1 MRPLKKLLYAPD
13 KKITDQKMKESY
25 DIIIVGS
32 GPAGLGAAFNLAENS
47 NKSILLLEKAK
58 MSSGGLRNDCKQNYT
73 FPVGFSENHWDESN
87 AESMLKIVA
96 AHLNPQ
102 YVQQRNLEVYVKRA
116 DNLGVKLLD
125 IKQAHVGTDKA
136 KELIRN
142 LISQL
147 KSYGVTVALET
158 EMTDID
164 YADRTISLNNSNKIR
179 FKDLILAP
187 GRSGY
192 AWLQKIITKLNIK
205 YLDNIVDVGVR
216 LEAKEEYYQIVK
228 DYYDPKFIFPT
239 NVRTFCTNSGSAYTV
254 KEKYENY
261 YSVNGHA
268 YSKDK
273 KANGLV
279 NFAMLRTITLTDPV
293 VSGHQFAEILG
304 QMAMQLSGGQPMMQ
318 RIGDFR
324 LGVRSKKETFNDDL
338 YSFKPTLSSATPG
351 DLSLAIPEKIFRDIW
366 RSMKL
371 LDTIVPGILHP
382 STIIYY
388 PEIKTYAIRPEF
400 IDKHFCVKENVYMI
414 GDGAGTSRGITG
426 AWASGIRAANGIL

>member
-1 MRPLKKLLYAPD
+1 
-13 KKITDQKMKESY
+13 MKESY
-25 DIIIVGS
+25 DIIIIGS
-32 GPAGLGAAFNLAENS
+32 GPAGLGAAFHLAENS
-47 NKSILLLEKAK
+47 DKSILLLEKTK

-73 FPVGFSENHWDESN
+73 FPVGFSQEQWEESD
-87 AESMLKIVA
+87 AESMLKVVA
-96 AHLNPQ
+96 DHLKPE
-102 YVQQRNLEVYVKRA
+102 YVQQRNLGVYVKRA
-116 DNLGVKLLD
+116 ENLGVKLLN

-136 KELIRN
+136 KELIQN

-147 KSYGVTVALET
+147 KTLGVTVALET
-158 EMTDID
+158 EMADID
-164 YADRTISLNNSNKIR
+164 YENKTISINNSDKIK

-187 GRSGY
+187 GRAGY
-192 AWLQKIITKLNIK
+192 TWLQKIINKLNIN
-205 YLDNIVDVGVR
+205 YSDNIVDVGIR
-216 LEAKEEYYQIVK
+216 LEAREEYYPIVK
-228 DYYDPKFIFPT
+228 DYYDPKFIFPSK
-239 NVRTFCTNSGSAYTV
+239 VRTFCTNSGSAHIV
-254 KEKYENY
+254 KENYEKY

-268 YSKDK
+268 YSENKEP
-273 KANGLV
+273 NGLV

-324 LGVRSKKETFNDDL
+324 LGVRSKRETFNDDL
-338 YSFKPTLSSATPG
+338 YSFKPTLAGATPG
-351 DLSLAIPEKIFRDIW
+351 DLSLAIPAKILRDIW

-400 IDKHFCVKENVYMI
+400 IDKHFCVKENIYMI

-426 AWASGIRAANGIL
+426 AWASGIRAANGIVK

>member
-1 MRPLKKLLYAPD
+1 M
-13 KKITDQKMKESY
+13 TMKESY

-32 GPAGLGAAFNLAENS
+32 GPAGLGAAFHIAENS
-47 NKSILLLEKAK
+47 NKSILLLEKSK
-58 MSSGGLRNDCKQNYT
+58 ISSGGLRNDCKQNYT
-73 FPVGFSENHWDESN
+73 FPVGFSEEYWDKSG
-87 AESMLKIVA
+87 AESMLNIVSD
-96 AHLNPQ
+96 HLKPE
-102 YVQQRNLEVYVKRA
+102 YVQQRNLGVYVKRA
-116 DNLGVKLLD
+116 ENLGVKLLN
-125 IKQAHVGTDKA
+125 IKQAHVGTDKT
-136 KELIRN
+136 KELILN

-147 KSYGVTVALET
+147 KNHGVTVALET

-164 YADRTISLNNSNKIR
+164 YDNRTIQLGNSEKVH

-187 GRSGY
+187 GRAGY
-192 AWLQKIITKLNIK
+192 KWLQKIITKLNIK
-205 YLDNIVDVGVR
+205 YFDNKVDIGIR
-216 LEAKEEYYQIVK
+216 LETKEEHYPIVK
-228 DYYDPKFIFPT
+228 DYYDPKFIFPSR
-239 NVRTFCTNSGSAYTV
+239 VRTFCTNSGSAFIV
-254 KEKYENY
+254 KEKYEKY

-268 YSKDK
+268 YSKEK
-273 KANGLV
+273 VPNGLV
-279 NFAMLRTITLTDPV
+279 NFAMLRTIILTDPV
-293 VSGHQFAEILG
+293 ASGHRFAEILG

-338 YSFKPTLSSATPG
+338 YSFKPTLAGATPG
-351 DLSLAIPEKIFRDIW
+351 DLSLAIPAKILRDIW

-400 IDKHFCVKENVYMI
+400 IDRHFCVKENIYMI

-426 AWASGIRAANGIL
+426 AWASGIRAASGIILNHK

>member
-1 MRPLKKLLYAPD
+1 MKK
-13 KKITDQKMKESY
+13 SY
-25 DIIIVGS
+25 DTIIIGS
-32 GPAGLGAAFNLAENS
+32 GPAGLGAAFHLAENS
-47 NKSILLLEKAK
+47 GKSILLLEKAK
-58 MSSGGLRNDCKQNYT
+58 ISSGGLRNDCKQNYT
-73 FPVGFSENHWDESN
+73 FPVGFSENHWDESD

-96 AHLNPQ
+96 DHLKPE
-102 YVQQRNLEVYVKRA
+102 YFQQKNLEVYVKRA
-116 DNLGVKLLD
+116 ENLGIKLLN
-125 IKQAHVGTDKA
+125 IKQAHIGTDKA
-136 KELIRN
+136 KELIQN

-147 KSYGVTVALET
+147 KSHGVTVALET

-164 YADRTISLNNSNKIR
+164 YDDKTISLSNSDKIR

-187 GRSGY
+187 GRAGY
-192 AWLQKIITKLNIK
+192 TWLQKIITKLNIN
-205 YLDNIVDVGVR
+205 YLDNIVDVGIR
-216 LEAKEEYYQIVK
+216 LEAREEHYPIVK
-228 DYYDPKFIFPT
+228 DYYDPKFIFPAK
-239 NVRTFCTNSGSAYTV
+239 VRTFCTNSGSAYIV
-254 KEKYENY
+254 KEKYEKY

-273 KANGLV
+273 KSNGLV
-279 NFAMLRTITLTDPV
+279 NFAMLKTITLTDPV
-293 VSGHQFAEILG
+293 ASGHKFAEILG
-304 QMAMQLSGGQPMMQ
+304 RMAMQLSGGQPMMQ

-338 YSFKPTLSSATPG
+338 YSFKPTLPSATPG
-351 DLSLAIPEKIFRDIW
+351 DLSLAIPEKILRDIW

-400 IDKHFCVKENVYMI
+400 IDNNFCVKENIYMI

-426 AWASGIRAANGIL
+426 AWASGIRAANGILLK